1 MQRIA
6 WRAVRCYLDT
16 WIQPVLL
23 VKLPRGLQWWQWTDL
38 QAAACRT
45 ARVSANRLSAV
56 YYGTGMEACRMVDSS
71 MNFIMNALGPWGVD
85 SGFMYLL
92 VTFYLLYVYG
102 VRVRVPV

>member
-1 MQRIA
+1 MACSGGSGRIY
-6 WRAVRCYLDT
+6 RL
-16 WIQPVLL
+16 PL
-23 VKLPRGLQWWQWTDL
+23 VGW
-38 QAAACRT
+38 T

>member
-1 MQRIA
+1 
-6 WRAVRCYLDT
+6 
-16 WIQPVLL
+16 
-23 VKLPRGLQWWQWTDL
+23 
-38 QAAACRT
+38 
-45 ARVSANRLSAV
+45 
-56 YYGTGMEACRMVDSS
+56 MVDSS